1 MSQPPNQD
9 GEFDWL
15 TKISRNWTSR
25 GTGLDRTAPVAGNF
39 RTARLADVSACGFRT
54 LVGACAAGLREA
66 VGILGIVSDDLTNV
80 AKQMKD
86 PHHTK
91 EKEKKLGPHQS
102 RRVKED
108 LNPVAV

>member
-15 TKISRNWTSR
+15 TKVSRNWTSR
-25 GTGLDRTAPVAGNF
+25 GTGLDRTAPVAGKF

-80 AKQMKD
+80 AKEVKD

-91 EKEKKLGPHQS
+91 EKEKKLGRHQS
-102 RRVKED
+102 RRVIED
-108 LNPVAV
+108 LNPMAV